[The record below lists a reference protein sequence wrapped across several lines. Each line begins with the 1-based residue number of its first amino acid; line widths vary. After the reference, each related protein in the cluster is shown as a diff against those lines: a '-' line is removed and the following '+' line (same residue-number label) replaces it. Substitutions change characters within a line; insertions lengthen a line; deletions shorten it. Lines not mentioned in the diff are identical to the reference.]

1 MKLDLNSI
9 LKNLLDLRDY
19 LEGFLA
25 PNLWWIK
32 IVSVIF
38 SGLFL
43 WGIIYIIRKTNY
55 LDIKREQ
62 FLDIIGSGKVSKQR
76 SIKAWKQI
84 QRRLQ
89 SKESNQWKLAIL
101 ESDHILNEILKMS
114 GYLGNK
120 LEEKL
125 ELITPAQL
133 SNVEEIKRVHAI
145 RDQISKDPT
154 FELSQEDAKQAIS
167 IYEQS
172 FKELN
177 LIRE

>member
-1 MKLDLNSI
+1 M
-9 LKNLLDLRDY
+9 NLSEIIQYGYDLR
-19 LEGFLA
+19 GFGAYWLG

-38 SGLFL
+38 SGIFL
-43 WGIIYIIRKTNY
+43 WGIIYIIRRTNY
-55 LDIKREQ
+55 LDIKHEQ
-62 FLDIIGSGKVSKQR
+62 FLDIVGSSKVSKQR

-84 QRRLQ
+84 QNRLL
-89 SKESNQWKLAIL
+89 SKEANQWKLAVL
-101 ESDHILNEILKMS
+101 EADHILNEILKMS
-114 GYLGNK
+114 GYLEDK
-120 LEEKL
+120 LEDKL
-125 ELITPAQL
+125 ELVTPAQL

-154 FELSQEDAKQAIS
+154 FEFSQEEAKQIVGV
-167 IYEQS
+167 YEQS